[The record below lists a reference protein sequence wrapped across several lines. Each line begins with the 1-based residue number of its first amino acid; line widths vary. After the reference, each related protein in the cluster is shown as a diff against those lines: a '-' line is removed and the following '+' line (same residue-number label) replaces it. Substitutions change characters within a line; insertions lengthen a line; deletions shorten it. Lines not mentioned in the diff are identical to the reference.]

1 MQTKNKVSKIHN
13 IMIQSKENNRGK
25 RKYIVS
31 YNFYML
37 VREDL
42 QMKNLNKNVKAS
54 KISPCNY
61 LHEESS

>member
-1 MQTKNKVSKIHN
+1 
-13 IMIQSKENNRGK
+13 MIQSKENNRGK